1 MPQNAMSSATV
12 REGASSTMSAHNML
26 PRKHDARLVDARVP
40 SRLGG
45 PQPAAAKRDQ
55 SVWSY
60 FTGRGQD
67 FVYCGSQPWCVQT
80 RHRTALSD
88 EEKQGAQHAAAAFA
102 PADATHFGG
111 PHALAV
117 FCSAASSPA
126 SSTANSDADD

>member
-1 MPQNAMSSATV
+1 MPQSAMSSATL
-12 REGASSTMSAHNML
+12 REGASSPVSAHNVL
-26 PRKHDARLVDARVP
+26 PRKHDVRLVDARAP

-45 PQPAAAKRDQ
+45 PQSAAAQRDQ

-88 EEKQGAQHAAAAFA
+88 EEKQGAQHAAAAAASA
-102 PADATHFGG
+102 PADATHFG
-111 PHALAV
+111 
-117 FCSAASSPA
+117 SAASSPA
-126 SSTANSDADD
+126 SSTANSDADE